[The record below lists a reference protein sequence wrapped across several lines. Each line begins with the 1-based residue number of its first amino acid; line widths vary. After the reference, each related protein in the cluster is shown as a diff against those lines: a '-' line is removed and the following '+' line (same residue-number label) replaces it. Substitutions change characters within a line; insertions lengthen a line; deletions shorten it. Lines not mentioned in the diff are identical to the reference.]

1 MRYLKSYKIF
11 ESSDESE
18 QWLKD
23 IFLELEDEGY
33 NINIKNSKG
42 NFHSSAAM
50 CSTYDVTISREKSFK
65 LSDIFEII
73 LTAESYMKDDG
84 WYVNRVRFRSIHNI
98 WFSLDKRDINKLRDI
113 NILRKEIHEI
123 TYIEIEFKPGI
134 GMDYN
139 FIPIF

>member
-65 LSDIFEII
+65 LPDIFEII

-84 WYVNRVRFRSIHNI
+84 WYVNRVRFRSIHNK

>member
-1 MRYLKSYKIF
+1 LP
-11 ESSDESE
+11 
-18 QWLKD
+18 
-23 IFLELEDEGY
+23 
-33 NINIKNSKG
+33 
-42 NFHSSAAM
+42 
-50 CSTYDVTISREKSFK
+50 
-65 LSDIFEII
+65 DIFEII

-84 WYVNRVRFRSIHNI
+84 WYVNRVRFRTNKNDGIRSRPDE

-113 NILRKEIHEI
+113 NNLRKEIHEI

>member
-65 LSDIFEII
+65 LPDIFEII

-84 WYVNRVRFRSIHNI
+84 WYVNRVRFRSIHNK
-98 WFSLDKRDINKLRDI
+98 WFSLDERDINKLRDI

-123 TYIEIEFKPGI
+123 TYIKIEFKPGI

>member
-50 CSTYDVTISREKSFK
+50 CSTYDVTISRDKSFK
-65 LSDIFEII
+65 LPDIFEII

-84 WYVNRVRFRSIHNI
+84 WYVNRVRFRSIHNK

>member
-65 LSDIFEII
+65 LPDIFEII
-73 LTAESYMKDDG
+73 LTSESYMKDDG
-84 WYVNRVRFRSIHNI
+84 WYVNRVRFRSIHNK